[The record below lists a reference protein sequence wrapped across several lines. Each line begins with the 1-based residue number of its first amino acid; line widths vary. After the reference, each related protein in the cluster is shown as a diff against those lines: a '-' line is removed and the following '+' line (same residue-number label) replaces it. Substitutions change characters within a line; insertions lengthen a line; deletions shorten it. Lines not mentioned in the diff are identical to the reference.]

1 MFKDKLKKIAKKTDE
16 IDNEQKDTKIEDK
29 KKIENLVFFVVILII
44 TIVAINMIWNKND
57 KTTKQENT
65 VNNKKLASITNQG
78 EKNDTASNI
87 KNDTSE
93 NIDIEKKLEE
103 ILSKIDGVGEVRVF
117 INYSESSE
125 VVAMYNE
132 NSKTSNTEENDT
144 SGGIR
149 KIQETD
155 TQKEIIYKED
165 DGEKVPI
172 TKKVIQPK
180 VEGAIITAKGAN
192 NATTKTNIVQ
202 AVEAVTGLATH
213 KIQVFEM
220 N

>member
-1 MFKDKLKKIAKKTDE
+1 MFKDKLKQLLPQKQDE
-16 IDNEQKDTKIEDK
+16 GEDENK
-29 KKIENLVFFVVILII
+29 KKIENIVFCIAILII
-44 TIVAINMIWNKND
+44 TILAINLILNGQRTANSKEKEED
-57 KTTKQENT
+57 TTKRLANQETTIETSNT
-65 VNNKKLASITNQG
+65 ENG
-78 EKNDTASNI
+78 EDSL
-87 KNDTSE
+87 
-93 NIDIEKKLEE
+93 EKKLET
-103 ILSKIDGVGEVRVF
+103 ILSKIQGVGEVKVF

-132 NSKTSNTEENDT
+132 NTKTSNTEENDT
-144 SGGIR
+144 EGGIR

-155 TQKEIIYKED
+155 SQKDIIYKEEN
-165 DGEKVPI
+165 GEKVPI
-172 TKKVIQPK
+172 TKKVVQPK

-192 NATTKTNIVQ
+192 SVEIKNNIIQ